1 MEDIMLAKGMTEN
14 ALENAINNGA
24 AGNGPDSA
32 AVGSCSNIRSI
43 SAGKDGGET
52 PVTGNR
58 LNNRSMV
65 GRRYGSNA
73 ITSSRQ
79 VPDNAISTNPPNP
92 PLFLDELRV
101 GMSGSITVMV
111 CRMWDVQNVKAKYLS
126 TDFIVSDSKGQAIHC
141 TVRASVA
148 HNFLRIKEGLIYTF
162 NNFIV
167 RNNVDEYRVRKD
179 DIYMLEFDG
188 QTTFRKVLINT
199 TGFERY
205 PLVLGDFETIDDTNN
220 SFCIDVIGYI
230 MSVDRIKNHASGK
243 RSLDIRITNQSGQ
256 AMKVTLWGGLCDVL
270 IEKKIKHSGICP
282 ILITSTVARTY
293 HNKLSLSS
301 TSSTAIF
308 DDDSIPVIKQ
318 YREEQGNI
326 ELTEGTWEAPS
337 GERCATIENLLM
349 WSRNRKN
356 DPTTF
361 HTKVTIEDV
370 MTRKGWSYPSCG
382 GGKCKRSAT
391 RKNGRWFCE
400 ACKKYIDYP
409 VLKYRLELGVAD
421 ETGHVVVIMFDETT
435 QSLVKCSAESLMSMH
450 EEGPEEEESVPIAIS
465 NLIGTTHTLE
475 LKTHTYFEVGTFE
488 SFTCWKVVQDPVVE
502 ETGSSN
508 SCSMEP
514 RQNSGYKRL
523 RRHPSISTP
532 SKPDEGRKHRN
543 LKIDDSDVEES
554 YYSHSQQK
562 GKEKAK
568 DCEIPT
574 DFDDLDDTNVGEN
587 NDVHLDSNKK
597 FHTHPM
603 MPPLSNPPELLGA
616 MEIKPVNMYSSA
628 SESELFW
635 NDLDVGVTGT
645 LILMLCRSWDINAPN
660 GCYISTDFI
669 VSDAKGG
676 VMHCTAKTAVSH
688 NFIKLKEGS
697 IYSVRNFQ
705 VQNKENEYRILKNE
719 RFKLEFDGAT
729 IVREVYVSNSGFV
742 RYPFQFVDIPDLAL
756 TSSNST
762 IDVVGF
768 VKDVRQITTKLNGA
782 TTLDFKLENTM
793 GHSVRVTLWNVLGE
807 NLIRKRT
814 CRFGVY
820 AAVLTCMIPRIYNR
834 KLYISSSSS
843 TVILDDDAIPAIDT
857 LMGGNSRAIMS
868 RETLSMDCTQPRPA
882 TLENLLMWARNLKHQ
897 TATFQC
903 GVRINNVRTQGGWNY
918 QHCGGTNC
926 MKGFT
931 SEGGMFYCESCEG
944 TVHYPVLRYRL
955 ELEVSDTT
963 AEAVIVLY
971 DETAK
976 DLIKHSADSIVGS
989 DDGALP
995 QALASIVGTNMIFE
1009 LKSHTYY
1016 EHDNFESFTCCKIIS
1031 PTNRHEEQTD
1041 SNEPTNRHEEQTD
1054 SNEYDPPPASTS
1066 LKMLIK
1072 EPKLDTP
1079 SKPPNEKKH
1088 IRFDSEDSDEEVT
1101 SKRRFTQTLYF

>member
-43 SAGKDGGET
+43 SAGKDGGKT

-349 WSRNRKN
+349 WSHNRKN

-421 ETGHVVVIMFDETT
+421 ETGHVVVIMFDEIA

-543 LKIDDSDVEES
+543 LKIDDSDIV
-554 YYSHSQQK
+554 
-562 GKEKAK
+562 
-568 DCEIPT
+568 
-574 DFDDLDDTNVGEN
+574 
-587 NDVHLDSNKK
+587 K
-597 FHTHPM
+597 FQRILMILTIRMWERIMMCTWIATRSSDTHPM

-628 SESELFW
+628 SESELFL

-676 VMHCTAKTAVSH
+676 
-688 NFIKLKEGS
+688 
-697 IYSVRNFQ
+697 
-705 VQNKENEYRILKNE
+705 NE

-768 VKDVRQITTKLNGA
+768 VKDVRQITTKRNGA

-857 LMGGNSRAIMS
+857 LIGGNSRAIMS
-868 RETLSMDCTQPRPA
+868 RETLSMDCTQPRPT
-882 TLENLLMWARNLKHQ
+882 TLENLFMWARNLKHQ
-897 TATFQC
+897 PQPSSV
-903 GVRINNVRTQGGWNY
+903 GINNVRTQGGWNY

-1088 IRFDSEDSDEEVT
+1088 IRFNSEDSDEEVT